1 MANGQMTLVIN
12 KKDVDAMNK
21 ALLKLSSVEK
31 DAAVMEGLRKG
42 ATILKKEVQKNV
54 QSRLVR
60 RTQGSES
67 LIDSPSIAKRSKDAI
82 YNIGYKRPKKK
93 DEHGHIHG
101 AAAHIVSRGGVH
113 KTRGVVNGKIKP
125 RYMSRDAFAA
135 KGEQAMQVAVEAFKK
150 ACVKIWNASA
160 AMTQMVNNSES
171 IWGENI
177 KGQVNNLIMNGPSRD

>member
-1 MANGQMTLVIN
+1 MAKGQMTLAIN
-12 KKDVDAMNK
+12 KSDVDAMNR
-21 ALLKLSSVEK
+21 AFLKLNSVEK

-54 QSRLVR
+54 QSRLIR
-60 RTQGSES
+60 RTPGSES

-113 KTRGVVNGKIKP
+113 KTRGVVNGRIKP

-135 KGEQAMQVAVEAFKK
+135 KGNEAMKVAMDAFKK
-150 ACVKIWNASA
+150 ACQKIWNSSA
-160 AMTQMVNNSES
+160 AMTQLVNDSES
-171 IWGENI
+171 MWGEST
-177 KGQVNNLIMNGPSRD
+177 KGRINDLIMNGPSRD